1 MPFFVSQSKIDTL
14 EQENQNLKDLIES
27 AGGTEAVNFQNQ
39 VLQLQQQKSQ
49 LETQLKDLTIKL
61 TQAAQT
67 HYEINKQTEELR
79 AIFSDATIM
88 VDAGLAN
95 YAHPAKSSI
104 ELGEELASTQ
114 VRIKDMVRNKTAIQ
128 ATLNFTFNDSASKGR
143 KFVADMSGMMLRAYN
158 AEAENC
164 VLTVKAGNG
173 EAARKRLERAKTQ
186 AERLG
191 KMIDLTINHD
201 YHALRLRELD
211 LALKYQNAKKAEKE
225 AERAEKARLREEKK
239 AQKELEAERAK
250 LIKEKTHY
258 ENVLAELK
266 AQGKEADAADLEAK
280 LKEVE
285 KEIESVDFR
294 VANQRA
300 GYVYVISNI
309 GAFGENMVKI
319 GMTRRLDPMDRIKEL
334 SDASVPFNFD
344 VHALFFTEDAVSVET
359 KLHHIFADKRVNLI
373 NMRREFFAV
382 NPLDVKKELV
392 EIAGNLLEFVE
403 IPEAEQYRQSIA
415 IRQQENNN

>member
-1 MPFFVSQSKIDTL
+1 
-14 EQENQNLKDLIES
+14 
-27 AGGTEAVNFQNQ
+27 
-39 VLQLQQQKSQ
+39 
-49 LETQLKDLTIKL
+49 
-61 TQAAQT
+61 
-67 HYEINKQTEELR
+67 
-79 AIFSDATIM
+79 M

-104 ELGEELASTQ
+104 ELGEELANTQ
-114 VRIKDMVRNKTAIQ
+114 ARIKDMVRNKTAIQ
-128 ATLNFTFNDSASKGR
+128 ATLNFTFNNSASKGR

-173 EAARKRLERAKTQ
+173 EAARKRLERAKAQ

-191 KMIDLTINHD
+191 KMIDLTITYD

-250 LIKEKTHY
+250 LVKEKTHY

-403 IPEAEQYRQSIA
+403 MPEAEQYRQSIA
-415 IRQQENNN
+415 IRQQEKQ